1 MQTSAKRSAS
11 TDRFWSVKHIGLL
24 ALMLVVM
31 LGMTTIAGNAQATS
45 GTILGTVTDA
55 TGAVIG
61 NTSVQLISAGTGVK
75 NVAQTNGSGYYQFVD
90 VIPGTYKIV
99 IQKEGFKQLSRAGIV
114 LQTEARIQV
123 DLQLTVGASTE
134 TVEVTASSPL
144 IEADNVSLGT
154 VVDERETNELPLN
167 GRNPMNLT
175 ALVASVIPL
184 GETSGSP
191 TGNNPMAWGNYQ
203 IGGGMAGQ
211 SSTYIDGSPDNGI
224 YDHNTEIIP
233 SQDSIAEFKVET
245 NNMGAE
251 YGRLAGGV
259 INFVTKSGTRQIH
272 GSTWEFIRNK
282 IFNANTY
289 GGNNAGLAR
298 APFTQNQYGANFGG
312 PVVIPHVYDGRKKT
326 FVFANWEGFGLRQG
340 VPYVTTVPTAPELA
354 GDLSRFAH
362 VMYDPTT
369 TCGNAAGC
377 SMGDPIPYYAKGGP
391 GFGGPDSGA
400 KYTDNLGQNDRLPI
414 NWDKHGGNVTLKTAT
429 VANTSVF
436 QSATPGVSNS
446 INPTSLAYMKKMYPT
461 ATGALNSGGT
471 NNYTANASSGGNNY
485 QFVTHIDHD
494 ISDHQHI
501 SGRYTWWDNINLA
514 ADPLKD
520 GMCGQGECG
529 EVYRMH
535 NFILDDTY
543 TISAKMILDT
553 RLSYNRYGYVRTPKV
568 LWGTSDITSIGW
580 PSSYSALVEFPGP
593 PVFDVGSWDSAGL
606 FSGQGAD
613 STIIDYQDTYR
624 LAGTLTRFVGN
635 HTLKLGAEFT
645 MQKFNYAQTNTSAG
659 LWTFGQGTT
668 ANTAN
673 GSAKDYNS
681 ATGIDAASYL
691 LGYANGGSSS
701 YADLIAAESNYPA
714 VFLTDDWRATQ
725 KLTFHVGVRW
735 ENTLPFTERHDRISY
750 FDATA
755 ANDYLAANGFSGVK
769 GNASLV
775 GTSERPS
782 RYGISPDNME
792 FSPRFGASYR
802 IRPNTVINAGFGI
815 FWLPNDVTLSQ
826 NPGWDGDGASSTGY
840 TYSTAA
846 GGYYPTTTIS
856 TPWPLATPGDAST
869 AYLILPAGHNLAKF
883 QTNEIGNGPTIL
895 FPDTNWA
902 YTDQWNFGVQ
912 QQLGKDT
919 AIDVSYAGAAGT
931 HLPAGGGWFSMDA
944 LPDSYLA
951 GQASCTK
958 GTNCLTDPITNPY
971 YAVIPAGH
979 SMSTPT
985 YSRGHGDTAYPQYAG
1000 ISTPADVASSDYH
1013 ALEVKLQKRFAAGAS
1028 VNVAYTF
1035 SKFQANTDTLN
1046 TWLESGETGIGDVNN
1061 MKGEKSLSSNDAP
1074 QRLVISYVYDLP
1086 IGRGKA
1092 LLPNISRPA
1101 DFVIGGWGLQGL
1113 TTLMKGFPLGIS
1125 ENNGGSIGTTN
1136 NGNSRPNQVSG
1147 CAKSISGS
1155 AVKKLSGW
1163 YNTACFT
1170 ESVPFVWGNETRN
1183 DATLESPGVANWDM
1197 SIVKKFPI
1205 TADGRLNLQFRAE
1218 FFNLFNRVQFGY
1230 PNDTFDASTGAA
1242 TVSPAGANTPRTVQ
1256 FALRINF

>member
-1 MQTSAKRSAS
+1 MQSNAKRDASAGS
-11 TDRFWSVKHIGLL
+11 FWSVRSIGLL

-31 LGMTTIAGNAQATS
+31 LGMTTISGNAQATS

-55 TGAVIG
+55 TGAVVS
-61 NTSVQLISAGTGVK
+61 NTTVQLISAGTGQK
-75 NVAQTNGSGYYQFVD
+75 TTALTNGSGYYQFVD

-99 IQKEGFKQLSRAGIV
+99 IAKEGFKQLSRAGIV
-114 LQTEARIQV
+114 LQTEARIEV

-144 IEADNVSLGT
+144 IQADNISLGT

-175 ALVASVIPL
+175 ALVTSVIPL

-191 TGNNPMAWGNYQ
+191 TGNNPQAWGNYQ

-245 NNMGAE
+245 NNMGAD
-251 YGRLAGGV
+251 YGRTAGGV
-259 INFVTKSGTRQIH
+259 INFVTKSGTRQVH

-289 GGNNAGLAR
+289 WGNNAGLAR

-312 PVVIPHVYDGRKKT
+312 PVFIPHVYDGRKKT
-326 FVFANWEGFGLRQG
+326 FFFVNWEGFGLREG
-340 VPYVTTVPTAPELA
+340 VPYTTTVPTPAELG
-354 GDLSRFAH
+354 GDLARFGH
-362 VMYDPTT
+362 ELYDPTT
-369 TCGNAAGC
+369 TCASTTCLVGTK
-377 SMGDPIPYYAKGGP
+377 IPGKTAVYPKTLA
-391 GFGGPDSGA
+391 
-400 KYTDNLGQNDRLPI
+400 LGDRLPI
-414 NWDKHGGNVTLKTAT
+414 GWDIGTGAPTTQ
-429 VANTSVF
+429 F
-436 QSATPGVSNS
+436 QSTTPGKSNY
-446 INPTSLAYMKKMYPT
+446 INPTSLAYMKKMYP
-461 ATGALNSGGT
+461 APTGALNSSGV
-471 NNYTANASSGGNNY
+471 NNYTANGSSGGNNY

-494 ISDHQHI
+494 ISDHQHL
-501 SGRYTWWDNINLA
+501 SARYTWWDNINLA

-543 TISAKMILDT
+543 TMSAKMILDT
-553 RLSYNRYGYVRTPKV
+553 RLSYARYGYVRTPND

-580 PSSYSALVEFPGP
+580 PSSYAALVEFPGP

-613 STIIDYQDTYR
+613 STIIDYEDTYR
-624 LAGTLTRFVGN
+624 LAGALTRFVGN
-635 HTLKLGAEFT
+635 HTLKLGAEYT
-645 MQKFNYAQTNTSAG
+645 VQKFNYAQTNTSAG

-668 ANTAN
+668 QNSSIGANAL
-673 GSAKDYNS
+673 GS
-681 ATGIDAASYL
+681 TGIDAASYL

-701 YADLIAAESNYPA
+701 YSDLIASEANYPA
-714 VFLTDDWRATQ
+714 VFLTDDWRASQ

-750 FDATA
+750 FDPNA
-755 ANDYLAANGFSGVK
+755 ANDFLAANGFSGVK
-769 GNASLV
+769 GNPSLV

-782 RYGISPDNME
+782 RYGIDPDNME
-792 FSPRFGASYR
+792 LSPRFGVSYR
-802 IRPNTVINAGFGI
+802 IRPNTVINGGYGI

-826 NPGWDGDGASSTGY
+826 NPGWDGDGSSSTGY
-840 TYSTAA
+840 TYSTSV
-846 GGYYPTTTIS
+846 GGYIPTNSIS

-883 QTNEIGNGPTIL
+883 QANEIGNGPTIL
-895 FPDTNWA
+895 FPNTNWA
-902 YTDQWNFGVQ
+902 YTEQWNFGVQ
-912 QQLGKDT
+912 QQLGKTT
-919 AIDVSYAGAAGT
+919 AIDVSYAGASGT

-951 GQASCTK
+951 GQASCTPNV
-958 GTNCLTDPITNPY
+958 NCLSDAIPNPY

-985 YSRGHGDTAYPQYAG
+985 YSRGHGYTAYPQMAG
-1000 ISTPADVASSDYH
+1000 VSTPADVASSNYQ
-1013 ALEVKLQKRFAAGAS
+1013 ALEVKVQKRFAAGAS
-1028 VNVAYTF
+1028 VNLAYTF
-1035 SKFQANTDTLN
+1035 SKFQSDTDTLN
-1046 TWLESGETGIGDVNN
+1046 TWLENVTGIGDVNN

-1074 QRLVISYVYDLP
+1074 QRLVLSYVYDIP
-1086 IGRGKA
+1086 VGRGKA

-1125 ENNGGSIGTTN
+1125 ENTDRIGAANNGGSRPDVVAGCSKTIG
-1136 NGNSRPNQVSG
+1136 
-1147 CAKSISGS
+1147 GS
-1155 AVKKLSGW
+1155 ATKKLTGW
-1163 YNTACFT
+1163 FNTACF
-1170 ESVPFVWGNETRN
+1170 SDSAPFVWGNESRN
-1183 DATLESPGVANWDM
+1183 DSTLEAAGTANWDM

-1205 TADGRLNLQFRAE
+1205 TADGRFNMQFRAE

-1230 PNDTFDASTGAA
+1230 PNTTFDATSGAA
-1242 TVSPAGANTPRTVQ
+1242 NVNSTYNLPRTVQ
-1256 FALRINF
+1256 FALRIAF

>member
-1 MQTSAKRSAS
+1 MQSSAKKGVSSAS
-11 TDRFWSVKHIGLL
+11 FWSVRSIGLL

-31 LGMTTIAGNAQATS
+31 LGMTTISGNAQATS

-55 TGAVIG
+55 TGAVVG
-61 NTSVQLISAGTGVK
+61 NTQVQLINAGTGVK
-75 NVAQTNGSGYYQFVD
+75 SLAMTNGSGYFQFVD

-99 IQKEGFKQLSRAGIV
+99 IAKEGFKQLSRAGIG
-114 LQTEARIQV
+114 LQTQARIQV

-134 TVEVTASSPL
+134 TVEVSASSPL

-259 INFVTKSGTRQIH
+259 INFVTKSGTQQFH

-289 GGNNAGLAR
+289 GGNNAGIAR
-298 APFTQNQYGANFGG
+298 APFTQNQYGASLGG
-312 PVVIPHVYDGRKKT
+312 PVFIPHVYNGRKKT
-326 FVFANWEGFGLRQG
+326 FFFATWEGFGLRQG
-340 VPYVTTVPTAPELA
+340 VPYVTTVPTADELN
-354 GDLSRFAH
+354 GNLSRFNH
-362 VMYDPTT
+362 TMFDPTT
-369 TCGNAAGC
+369 TCANPAGC
-377 SMGDPIPYYAKGGP
+377 NAGDAIPYYAPGGP
-391 GFGGPDSGA
+391 GGAGPNMNAVYADTLA
-400 KYTDNLGQNDRLPI
+400 QNDREPI
-414 NWDKHGGNVTLKTAT
+414 GWDSGNTLATAT
-429 VANTSVF
+429 VANTSMF
-436 QSATPGVSNS
+436 QSTTPGMSNS
-446 INPTSLAYMKKMYPT
+446 INPTSLAYMKKMFPA
-461 ATGALNSGGT
+461 ATGALSAGG
-471 NNYTANASSGGNNY
+471 NDNYTANASSGGNNY

-514 ADPLKD
+514 ADPLKN
-520 GMCGQGECG
+520 GMCGQGECK

-535 NFILDDTY
+535 NFILDDTL
-543 TISAKMILDT
+543 TLSAKTILDT
-553 RLSYNRYGYVRTPKV
+553 RLSYARYGYLRTPND
-568 LWGTSDITSIGW
+568 LWGTTDITSIGW
-580 PSSYSALVEFPGP
+580 PSAYAALVEFPGP
-593 PVFDVGSWDSAGL
+593 PVFDIGSWDSAGL
-606 FSGQGAD
+606 FGGQGAD
-613 STIIDYQDTYR
+613 STIIDFQDTYR
-624 LAGTLTRFVGN
+624 LASTLTRFVGN

-659 LWTFGQGTT
+659 LWNFGQGTT

-673 GSAKDYNS
+673 SSAADYDKT
-681 ATGIDAASYL
+681 TGIDAASYL
-691 LGYANGGSSS
+691 LGYSSGGSSS
-701 YADLIAAESNYPA
+701 YADRIASESNYPA
-714 VFLTDDWRATQ
+714 VFVTDDWRATQ

-750 FDATA
+750 FDVAA
-755 ANDYLAANGFSGVK
+755 ANDYLASNGFPGVK
-769 GNASLV
+769 GNANLV
-775 GTSERPS
+775 GTTARPS
-782 RYGISPDNME
+782 RYGINPDNME
-792 FSPRFGASYR
+792 FSPRFGVSYR
-802 IRPNTVINAGFGI
+802 VRPNTVVNAGFGI

-826 NPGWDGDGASSTGY
+826 NPGWDGDGASSTPY
-840 TYSTAA
+840 TYSTAP
-846 GGYYPTTTIS
+846 GGYYPTNSIS
-856 TPWPLATPGDAST
+856 TPWPLATPGDATS
-869 AYLILPAGHNLAKF
+869 AYLILPAGHNVPLFQYNLA
-883 QTNEIGNGPTIL
+883 GSGMTIL
-895 FPDTNWA
+895 FPNTNWA
-902 YTDQWNFGVQ
+902 YTEQWNFGVQ
-912 QQLGKDT
+912 QQLGKST
-919 AIDVSYAGAAGT
+919 AIDVSYAGASGT

-951 GQASCTK
+951 GQATCTA
-958 GTNCLTDPITNPY
+958 GTDCLSDQIANPY
-971 YAVIPAGH
+971 ASVIPAGH
-979 SMSTPT
+979 GYSGTT
-985 YSRGHGDTAYPQYAG
+985 YSRGHADTPFPQYTG

-1013 ALEVKLQKRFAAGAS
+1013 ALEVKIQKRFAQGAS

-1035 SKFQANTDTLN
+1035 SKFQSNTDTLN
-1046 TWLESGETGIGDVNN
+1046 TWLESGVTGASNVND
-1061 MKGEKSLSSNDAP
+1061 MKHEKSLSSNDAP
-1074 QRLVISYVYDLP
+1074 QRLVVSYVYDLP
-1086 IGRGKA
+1086 IGRGKSM
-1092 LLPNISRPA
+1092 LPNLDRAA

-1113 TTLMKGFPLGIS
+1113 TTLMKGFPLGIGENNS
-1125 ENNGGSIGTTN
+1125 GSIGNTNNGG
-1136 NGNSRPNQVSG
+1136 SRPNQVAG
-1147 CAKSISGS
+1147 CAKTIGGS
-1155 AVKKLSGW
+1155 ATKKLAEW
-1163 YNTACFT
+1163 YNWSCFT
-1170 ESVPFVWGNETRN
+1170 ESVPFVWGNETRL

-1230 PNDTFDASTGAA
+1230 PNTTFDAPSGAA
-1242 TVSPAGANTPRTVQ
+1242 TVAPSGANNPRTVQ
-1256 FALRINF
+1256 FALRVNF

>member
-1 MQTSAKRSAS
+1 MQKSAKGSVS
-11 TDRFWSVKHIGLL
+11 TGSFWSVKHIGLL

-31 LGMTTIAGNAQATS
+31 LGMTTITGNAQATS

-55 TGAVIG
+55 TGAVVG
-61 NTSVQLISAGTGVK
+61 NTTVQLISAGTGVK
-75 NVAQTNGSGYYQFVD
+75 STALTNGSGYYQFVD

-259 INFVTKSGTRQIH
+259 INFVTKSGTQQIH

-312 PVVIPHVYDGRKKT
+312 PVFIPHVYDGRKKT
-326 FVFANWEGFGLRQG
+326 FVFANWEGFGLREG
-340 VPYVTTVPTAPELA
+340 VPYTTTVPTAPELT
-354 GDLSRFAH
+354 GDLTRFNH
-362 VMYDPTT
+362 TMYDPTT
-369 TCGNAAGC
+369 TCATTTCPAG
-377 SMGDPIPYYAKGGP
+377 SAIPYYAGLTGNP
-391 GFGGPDSGA
+391 NMGATYADNLNLGDREPIGWDSGNTVA
-400 KYTDNLGQNDRLPI
+400 
-414 NWDKHGGNVTLKTAT
+414 TAT
-429 VANTSVF
+429 PANTSVF
-436 QSATPGVSNS
+436 QNTTPGTSNY
-446 INPTSLAYMKKMYPT
+446 INPTSFAYMKKMYPA
-461 ATGALNSGGT
+461 ATGALNAGGT

-494 ISDHQHI
+494 ISDHQHV

-535 NFILDDTY
+535 NFILDDTL
-543 TISAKMILDT
+543 TLSAKTILDT
-553 RLSYNRYGYVRTPKV
+553 RLSYNRYGYVRTPND

-580 PSSYSALVEFPGP
+580 PSAYAALVEFPGP

-624 LAGTLTRFVGN
+624 LASTLTKFVGN
-635 HTLKLGAEFT
+635 HTIKFGAEFT

-668 ANTAN
+668 QNSSVGANVNPA
-673 GSAKDYNS
+673 A
-681 ATGIDAASYL
+681 GIDAASYL
-691 LGYANGGSSS
+691 LGYANGGGSS
-701 YADLIAAESNYPA
+701 YADRIASESNYPA
-714 VFLTDDWRATQ
+714 AFVTDDWRATQ

-735 ENTLPFTERHDRISY
+735 ENTLPFTERHNRISF
-750 FDATA
+750 FDPNA

-769 GNASLV
+769 GNIGLV
-775 GTSERPS
+775 GTPERPS
-782 RYGISPDNME
+782 RYAMNPDNME
-792 FSPRFGASYR
+792 LSPRFGVSYR
-802 IRPNTVINAGFGI
+802 LFPNTVLNGGYGI

-826 NPGWDGDGASSTGY
+826 NPGWDGDGASSTPY
-840 TYSTAA
+840 IYSTNN
-846 GGYYPTTTIS
+846 YTPTTSIS
-856 TPWPLATPGDAST
+856 TPWPLATPGDASS
-869 AYLILPAGHNLAKF
+869 AYLILPAGHNLSTF
-883 QTNEIGNGPTIL
+883 QYNTIGNGATEI
-895 FPDTNWA
+895 FTNDNWA
-902 YTDQWNFGVQ
+902 YTEQWDFGVQ
-912 QQLGKDT
+912 QQLGKST
-919 AIDVSYAGAAGT
+919 AIDVSYAGASGT

-951 GQASCTK
+951 GQASCTAN
-958 GTNCLTDPITNPY
+958 TNCLSDNVTNPY
-971 YAVIPAGH
+971 AAVIPAGH
-979 SMSTPT
+979 SLATPT
-985 YSRGHGDTAYPQYAG
+985 YSRGHSYTPFPQYSG
-1000 ISTPADVASSDYH
+1000 ISNPADVASSDYE

-1028 VNVAYTF
+1028 INVAYTF

-1074 QRLVISYVYDLP
+1074 HRLVISYVYDIP
-1086 IGRGKA
+1086 VGRGKA
-1092 LLPNISRPA
+1092 LLPNINRAA
-1101 DFVIGGWGLQGL
+1101 DLVVGGWGLQGL

-1125 ENNGGSIGTTN
+1125 ENTDRIGATNNGGS
-1136 NGNSRPNQVSG
+1136 RPDVVPG
-1147 CAKSISGS
+1147 CAKSIGGS
-1155 AVKKLSGW
+1155 AVKKLAGW

-1170 ESVPFVWGNETRN
+1170 DSAPFVWGNESRN
-1183 DATLESPGVANWDM
+1183 DSTLESPGVANWDM

-1205 TADGRLNLQFRAE
+1205 TADGRFNLQFRTE

-1230 PNDTFDASTGAA
+1230 PNDTFDAPTGAA
-1242 TVSPAGANTPRTVQ
+1242 TVAPNGANLPRTVQ
-1256 FALRINF
+1256 FALRVNF